1 MEKTGA
7 MNQFSQGNVADDGL
21 IASRGK
27 VVIPLWQSDVRDIA
41 ERCGTRQRCTVSAT
55 SGIVE
60 STYSHLVML
69 SLRDFVREILRA
81 QLKAEYLTSPKVH
94 AALILCTFKDDVNC
108 IRVEHIS
115 FNRYQI
121 GHDT

>member
-1 MEKTGA
+1 

-21 IASRGK
+21 IGSRGK

-41 ERCGTRQRCTVSAT
+41 GRCGTRQRCNVCAASVVAK
-55 SGIVE
+55 

-94 AALILCTFKDDVNC
+94 AALVLCTFKDDINC

-115 FNRYQI
+115 FDRYQI